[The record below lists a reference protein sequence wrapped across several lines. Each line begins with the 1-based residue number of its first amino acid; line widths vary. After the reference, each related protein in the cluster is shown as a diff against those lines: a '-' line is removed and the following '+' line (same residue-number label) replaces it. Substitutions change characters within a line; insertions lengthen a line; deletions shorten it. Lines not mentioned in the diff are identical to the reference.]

1 MELREECKPSRPD
14 NQIYN
19 QIFLN
24 KKLELKHKLKNFKG
38 KLKQNLFKKFQLLSK
53 NLKEEIVLIVLNMEA
68 LKVNSPILFNNLIKL
83 MMKCLKTKLK
93 EL

>member
-1 MELREECKPSRPD
+1 MELREECKPNRPD

-24 KKLELKHKLKNFKG
+24 KKTELKHKQENFKG
-38 KLKQNLFKKFQLLSK
+38 KLKQNLFKKFPLLSK

-68 LKVNSPILFNNLIKL
+68 SKVNSPLLLKNLIKL
-83 MMKCLKTKLK
+83 MMKCLQTKPK